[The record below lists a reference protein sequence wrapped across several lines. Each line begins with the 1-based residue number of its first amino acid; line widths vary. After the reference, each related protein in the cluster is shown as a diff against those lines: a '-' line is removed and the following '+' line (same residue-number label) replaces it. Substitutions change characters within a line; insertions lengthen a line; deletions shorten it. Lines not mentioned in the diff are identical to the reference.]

1 MAASKE
7 MLAKFMRSVGE
18 LGEKVKKEIKMI
30 KRNTLEGV
38 GSRSEDVEEPMS
50 DPEDRVMKA
59 TTRNRKK
66 E

>member
-1 MAASKE
+1 MWVNWVRKSTK
-7 MLAKFMRSVGE
+7 
-18 LGEKVKKEIKMI
+18 IKMI

-50 DPEDRVMKA
+50 DLEDRVMKA
-59 TTRNRKK
+59 TTMNRKK